1 MNTLQCAGELLPHNV
16 VVAKKPKTWGEKMKA
31 KQNEVEKEKTIFQDS
46 QNRTYNI
53 RITILTIDAIRDR
66 LGIDIT
72 EPQDLLTVSLD
83 PVKICRVVFAC
94 VEKQVEA
101 QGLTE
106 SEFYESMD
114 GDSWESAAEAMLEAY
129 VNFCPPRRREMIRL
143 AVNNARTAEA
153 ELVSRITKRQN
164 ELNLNTV
171 ISDAL
176 DGK

>member
-1 MNTLQCAGELLPHNV
+1 
-16 VVAKKPKTWGEKMKA
+16 MKA
-31 KQNEVEKEKTIFQDS
+31 KQSEVEKEKTIFQDS

-101 QGLTE
+101 HGLTE
-106 SEFYESMD
+106 AEFYESMD
-114 GDSWESAAEAMLEAY
+114 GNSWEAAAKEIGRAH
-129 VNFCPPRRREMIRL
+129 V
-143 AVNNARTAEA
+143 
-153 ELVSRITKRQN
+153 
-164 ELNLNTV
+164 
-171 ISDAL
+171 
-176 DGK
+176 